1 MKYIKLFFLTLLF
14 LKSSFSLLCINSNFD
29 QIFPNSP
36 RSFQIQPLKESCF
49 KYKLPENKS
58 SISLIFSVVN
68 SYTSEVLIYKA
79 KNLIMM
85 NDNKYINYEE
95 KYNIMENSFKE
106 IDVKNYYDYVYIII
120 RDSKNYFF
128 YDNII
133 IYDAELPINLEPNEP
148 INIKHFMQNN
158 KYIFNFSSNKNLQII
173 YSTKIQSQK
182 LLSIEYD
189 NNTIIEKQL
198 DINDSIINIK
208 NEKEKNALLKIIV
221 ENININ
227 NNKNNYEEEFGIIIY
242 EKNSECIEIKEN
254 NLIKINYIK
263 NNLVQNFY
271 FFCDISKYKKSS
283 SINIKLDYN
292 NKINK
297 YINIISDIKY
307 SFTSLKPENFI
318 NLFPSENNIEFSYD
332 INSDENIKLFFNGEE
347 KNYYYKYL
355 IIKLEIKDFGIYYS
369 PRYFTISLSKQL
381 EEINLENIPE
391 YHTEIININST
402 MDVPC
407 YYKINL
413 DRNYHYVFSSQ
424 IQDYLTLIKGDL
436 LLIDSSIN
444 KNYINNQNDII
455 IISDTSVL
463 TLQISNIEL
472 YNEKIYIEKIK
483 SEDITII
490 ENERSN
496 EILKI
501 SMSEEYCK
509 NNKKKYFIGSYDK
522 DKYGDKGILM
532 NKYWKNE
539 EGAEIEL
546 YFKNNLDIDNTSIF
560 PSSNIYKKLPF
571 TSFILD
577 TNIDLFSL
585 SCIKPGN
592 ILIKPLMKSFKE
604 KTHIIGQNSINLIS
618 LNSKEEILQLTSPLI
633 LEKNCDKF
641 LYLSIQTIQE
651 NNDVQIK
658 PDINGLFKE
667 GIIKENKI
675 ICEKIDIDK
684 YKSDELAIR
693 IISDGMAD
701 IEVIE
706 VIHYDFSEYY
716 EIKDDK
722 KNKINKNNFVKFIN
736 KDCQKIKVNIDGLN
750 QVHIYYSLIKLAI
763 NDTNYIPLVYN
774 FKNDYVQKTI
784 SKNEIIELDN
794 KYYNKNDNIK
804 EYIAFIFSIKDFNI
818 KYEYDVQIQ
827 EMINNNTNIE
837 EKKSWITILIIV
849 IVIIIVLV
857 GIIIY
862 FRKKSKEQ
870 IINIESIGNNQS
882 LYPNKKYIL
891 NDILNS
897 NND

>member
-29 QIFPNSP
+29 QIFPYSP
-36 RSFQIQPLKESCF
+36 RSLQIQPLKEYCF
-49 KYKLPENKS
+49 KYKLPDNKS

-68 SYTSEVLIYKA
+68 SYTAEVLIYKA

-85 NDNKYINYEE
+85 EDNNYINYEE

-106 IDVKNYYDYVYIII
+106 IDVKDFYDYVYIII

-133 IYDAELPINLEPNEP
+133 LYDAEIPINLELNEP
-148 INIKHFMQNN
+148 FNIKYFMKNN
-158 KYIFNFSSNKNLQII
+158 KYIFNFSSNKNLQIV

-182 LLSIEYD
+182 LLSIEY
-189 NNTIIEKQL
+189 NNNNIIKKQL
-198 DINDSIINIK
+198 DINDTIINLK
-208 NEKEKNALLKIIV
+208 NENEDNKLLKIIV

-227 NNKNNYEEEFGIIIY
+227 NYEQDFSIIIY
-242 EKNSECIEIKEN
+242 EKNNECIEMKEN

-307 SFTSLKPENFI
+307 SFTALKPENFI
-318 NLFPSENNIEFSYD
+318 NLFPSKNNIEYTYD
-332 INSDENIKLFFNGEE
+332 INSDENIKIFFNGEE
-347 KNYYYKYL
+347 RNYYYKYL
-355 IIKLEIKDFGIYYS
+355 IIKLEIKDFGIYYNKN
-369 PRYFTISLSKQL
+369 YFTISLSKQL
-381 EEINLENIPE
+381 EEIDLEDIPE
-391 YHTEIININST
+391 YHTEIIEINSIK
-402 MDVPC
+402 DVPC
-407 YYKINL
+407 YYKLNL
-413 DRNYHYVFSSQ
+413 DSNFNYIFASQ
-424 IQDYLTLIKGDL
+424 FQDYMTLIKGD

-455 IISDTSVL
+455 LISDTSKL

-472 YNEKIYIEKIK
+472 NNEKIYIEKIK

-490 ENERSN
+490 ENERNN

-501 SMSEEYCK
+501 TMPEEYCQ

-522 DKYGDKGILM
+522 DKYGDKGIIT

-539 EGAEIEL
+539 EDDAEIEL
-546 YFKNNLDIDNTSIF
+546 YFKNNLNIDNTSIF
-560 PSSNIYKKLPF
+560 PSSNVYKKLPF
-571 TSFILD
+571 ISFILD

-585 SCIKPGN
+585 TCNKPGT

-604 KTHIIGQNSINLIS
+604 KTHIIGQNSINFIS

-667 GIIKENKI
+667 GQIRENKI
-675 ICEKIDIDK
+675 IYEKIDINK

-722 KNKINKNNFVKFIN
+722 KTRINKNNFVKFIN
-736 KDCQKIKVNIDGLN
+736 KESKKIKINIDGLN
-750 QVHIYYSLIKLAI
+750 QVPIYYSLVKLAI

-774 FKNDYVQKTI
+774 FKNDYMQKTL
-784 SKNEIIELDN
+784 SKNDIIEIDN
-794 KYYNKNDNIK
+794 KFVNQNDNIK
-804 EYIAFIFSIKDFNI
+804 EYIAFIFSIKDFNMN
-818 KYEYDVQIQ
+818 YEYDVQIQ
-827 EMINNNTNIE
+827 EMININAIIE
-837 EKKSWITILIIV
+837 GKKSWTTLLII
-849 IVIIIVLV
+849 IIIIALILV

-862 FRKKSKEQ
+862 CRKKKKEQ
-870 IINIESIGNNQS
+870 IIDIESIPNNQT
-882 LYPNKKYIL
+882 LYTNKKYIL
-891 NDILNS
+891 NDILN
-897 NND
+897 NNN